1 MRGMA
6 TDRQEQKSVLYKYL
20 LWAVVIVWEGSEG
33 VGFDRCI
40 NFAIP
45 LQPKDLAPVVCFPP
59 RRGKSALSS
68 LSPMVCTSE
77 KTQYLQ
83 GRKQRETLANSGFL
97 YYNNSMR
104 AVSSPLLTPS

>member
-45 LQPKDLAPVVCFPP
+45 LQPKGLGSGGMFSPSA
-59 RRGKSALSS
+59 GKICPQL
-68 LSPMVCTSE
+68 PFTNGMYE
-77 KTQYLQ
+77 
-83 GRKQRETLANSGFL
+83 RKNPIFA
-97 YYNNSMR
+97 R
-104 AVSSPLLTPS
+104 A